1 MKDYFVLTYSK
12 DCDVES
18 ALNAVKTLQNVFPD
32 KYIIG
37 LPEIMNLKN
46 YTQEELINFLESY
59 SDYMKGLLN
68 E

>member
-1 MKDYFVLTYSK
+1 MKDYFVLTYST

-18 ALNAVKTLQNVFPD
+18 ALNAIQTLQSVFPD

-46 YTQEELINFLESY
+46 YTKEELINFLESY
-59 SDYMKGLLN
+59 SIYMKGLIN